1 MTTLDDD
8 TQPIAL
14 RFCPECAA
22 GKHQNCDGTAWDHE
36 ADEPTTCTCPAAEHT
51 W

>member
-22 GKHQNCDGTAWDHE
+22 GKHVNCRGEAWDTE
-36 ADEPTTCTCPAAEHT
+36 ADSTTPCTCPVAEHR
-51 W
+51 